1 MPCALPLSCGG
12 PPEKAALARWLP
24 SCLAGVALL
33 CLLLLASR
41 RAAISPAMDVH
52 VTVRE
57 AAHKVAQVGKKAAP
71 AADMPPR
78 PLDLVLAA
86 THHKTGTVQ
95 LMCMANVLRN
105 AAGVSVTAQ
114 VSGVTATDVAA
125 AAAATAAKQQGSGRR
140 ASTPPGLLLTTM
152 PLAQQCYGRVGG
164 KASDCPVPD
173 APCTADGE
181 SVLSLDGCFVSL
193 PLADLGVWHMVR
205 RPLDIVV
212 SALWYHQQEPAP
224 EAWIDAK
231 FSTRLGMMKKGG
243 VPDNALKALG
253 IGKEHEAVPYGQLLR
268 TLPEEKALLLE
279 FWRSVP
285 GLYSMARQFLAL
297 QRHPAALQL
306 RYEDAA
312 RDFNSTF
319 SPVLQQF
326 FPGHAR
332 TVLGEAQPCD
342 PSTWTSSQTQ
352 DSNHVTAG
360 KHPPGARE
368 RLQGLLLAQ
377 PEVRRHLCLLTEV
390 LGYEE
395 PRCGTVAARR
405 LRL

>member
-1 MPCALPLSCGG
+1 M
-12 PPEKAALARWLP
+12 
-24 SCLAGVALL
+24 
-33 CLLLLASR
+33 
-41 RAAISPAMDVH
+41 
-52 VTVRE
+52 
-57 AAHKVAQVGKKAAP
+57 
-71 AADMPPR
+71 
-78 PLDLVLAA
+78 
-86 THHKTGTVQ
+86 
-95 LMCMANVLRN
+95 
-105 AAGVSVTAQ
+105 
-114 VSGVTATDVAA
+114 
-125 AAAATAAKQQGSGRR
+125 
-140 ASTPPGLLLTTM
+140 
-152 PLAQQCYGRVGG
+152 
-164 KASDCPVPD
+164 
-173 APCTADGE
+173 
-181 SVLSLDGCFVSL
+181 
-193 PLADLGVWHMVR
+193 
-205 RPLDIVV
+205 
-212 SALWYHQQEPAP
+212 
-224 EAWIDAK
+224 
-231 FSTRLGMMKKGG
+231 
-243 VPDNALKALG
+243 PDNALKALG

-285 GLYSMARQFLAL
+285 GKPHQAACTTRRQRQSMTQGCEVPAGFPAACPQSVAASRAQPPLHAPASVASLGPPFQSPTPTHAHHRHTRTHRKLTHTHAYTHPRTPHTHAGLYSMARQFLAL

-326 FPGHAR
+326 FPGVSLPVIFGIGGVAPQEGRPGRDAQACHLWGCPCLCMVQPATRCMHAGAPRFKVLLNLAQLSLPCLQHAR